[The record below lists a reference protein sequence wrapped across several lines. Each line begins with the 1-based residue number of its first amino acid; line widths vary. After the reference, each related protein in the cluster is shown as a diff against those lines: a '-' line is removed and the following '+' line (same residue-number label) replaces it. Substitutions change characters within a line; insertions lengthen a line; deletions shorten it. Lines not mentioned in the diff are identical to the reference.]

1 MEYVNHMVI
10 QPQFLQSI
18 HHPEESIN
26 SIHGSVLPSVATIV
40 IVVCVS
46 ILIFIVA
53 LGVYRIRAAYKHS
66 SKESESS
73 KENEM
78 DWDDSALT
86 ITVNPM
92 EKYEEPRHIQ
102 EESEEEEEE
111 EEDTTSAE
119 SDESEEEEEEE
130 EEEEAAIG
138 NKGDKQI
145 ATRQDQLEWDDS
157 TLPY

>member
-1 MEYVNHMVI
+1 
-10 QPQFLQSI
+10 
-18 HHPEESIN
+18 
-26 SIHGSVLPSVATIV
+26 
-40 IVVCVS
+40 

-92 EKYEEPRHIQ
+92 ETAFRPGPGTVCPQ
-102 EESEEEEEE
+102 TSSEGWRGEK
-111 EEDTTSAE
+111 DSSLLPGARQTSAAWGALQDFPAGL
-119 SDESEEEEEEE
+119 SKLQL
-130 EEEEAAIG
+130 AACCPARG
-138 NKGDKQI
+138 ALFSRAPLARG
-145 ATRQDQLEWDDS
+145 RHLQLGEPCRS
-157 TLPY
+157 SPQGSPSCG